1 MKREVR
7 IGGKSLWLDVTPDG
21 DTVRFSIAGDSS
33 GSASIIEAEPG
44 IYSVLLDGKSYRV
57 HLSRGR
63 EQWLASLCGR
73 EYALDVV
80 DPRARSSR
88 SNALGGHGQQVLSA
102 PMPGKIV
109 KRLVKEGDHVEAG
122 QGIIVVEAMKMQNE
136 MRAVHAGRVVSLP
149 VSEGATVTAGDTLA
163 IIE

>member
-1 MKREVR
+1 MRTSESRWERWARPRVL
-7 IGGKSLWLDVTPDG
+7 ISAVVGLLVATVTM
-21 DTVRFSIAGDSS
+21 VA
-33 GSASIIEAEPG
+33 A
-44 IYSVLLDGKSYRV
+44 YSVLLDGKSYRV